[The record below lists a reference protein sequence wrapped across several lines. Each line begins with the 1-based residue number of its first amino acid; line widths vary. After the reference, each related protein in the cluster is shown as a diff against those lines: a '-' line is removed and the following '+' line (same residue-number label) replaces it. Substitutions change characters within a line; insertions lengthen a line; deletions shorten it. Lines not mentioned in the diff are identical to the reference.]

1 MAANGLALLCYAMII
16 SMQKFTQ
23 VRKPNTTGFL
33 RIQRYN
39 RKILENTK
47 KTTETGV
54 DQEIFLD

>member
-1 MAANGLALLCYAMII
+1 MAANGFALLCYAMII

>member
-1 MAANGLALLCYAMII
+1 MTANGFALLCYAMII

-23 VRKPNTTGFL
+23 VRKPNTAGFL

-47 KTTETGV
+47 KNTETAV
-54 DQEIFLD
+54 DQEVFLD